1 MKLQFL
7 AAAVL
12 LCCVWQSCNIINP
25 KEKVPTYIRLD
36 SFSVKTNDY
45 SRTGSVSSKIT
56 GAWVYVN
63 NSLIGAFEIPSTV
76 PIIIDNKSTVS
87 IAPGIDFGGLKNYM
101 ATYPFYTFD
110 TFQVSPSN
118 GSIITHSG
126 VIKYSDAANFRWI
139 GDFETGNK
147 FQKVNTATV
156 SDTSMVRISSADKVF
171 EGGAS
176 GYIYMDSNHPTSE
189 NISTDDITIP
199 SGEAYLEV
207 NYKCN
212 TTLNIG
218 LQTVVSG
225 DIKYEYLMGIKP
237 NENWNKLY
245 LNLSSFTGKYKG
257 TAYHIMIKSGLQ
269 DGQSNAYVLFD
280 NFKVVTY

>member
-1 MKLQFL
+1 MKVQFL
-7 AAAVL
+7 IAAML

-25 KEKVPTYIRLD
+25 KEKIPTYIKLD

-45 SRTGSVSSKIT
+45 SRTGSINSKIT

-63 NSLIGAFEIPSTV
+63 NSLIGAFDIPSTIPV
-76 PIIIDNKSTVS
+76 IIDKPSIVS
-87 IAPGIDFGGLKNYM
+87 IAPGVDYSGFKNYM
-101 ATYPFYTFD
+101 STYPFYTFD
-110 TFQVSPSN
+110 TFQISPSN
-118 GSIITHSG
+118 GNVIAHSG
-126 VIKYSDAANFRWI
+126 SVKYSDAAIFRWI

-147 FQKVNTATV
+147 FQKVNTAKV
-156 SDTSMVRISSADKVF
+156 EDTGMVRVSSADKVF

-189 NISTDDITIP
+189 SISTDDIQIP
-199 SGEAYLEV
+199 SGEAYLEL

-218 LQTVVSG
+218 LQTVVGS
-225 DIKYEYLMGIKP
+225 DIVYEYLIGIKP

-245 LNLSSFTGKYKG
+245 LNLASFTGKYKG
-257 TAYHIMIKSGLQ
+257 SAYHIMIKTGLQ
-269 DGQSNAYVLFD
+269 EGQSNAYVLFD

>member
-1 MKLQFL
+1 MKLQFVT
-7 AAAVL
+7 AAML
-12 LCCVWQSCNIINP
+12 LCCVWQGCNIINP
-25 KEKVPTYIRLD
+25 KEKIPTYIKLD
-36 SFSVKTNDY
+36 SFNVKTNDY

-63 NSLIGAFEIPSTV
+63 NSLIGGFELPCTV
-76 PIIIDNKSTVS
+76 PIIIDKSS
-87 IAPGIDFGGLKNYM
+87 IVTISPGIDYSGFKNYM

-110 TFQVSPSN
+110 TFHVSPSN
-118 GSIITHSG
+118 GGVIAHSG
-126 VIKYSDAANFRWI
+126 TIKYSDAANFRWI

-147 FQKVNTATV
+147 FQKVNTAKPE
-156 SDTSMVRISSADKVF
+156 DTSMVRVSALDKIF

-189 NISTDDITIP
+189 NISTDDIVIP

-212 TTLNIG
+212 TTFNIG

-225 DIKYEYLMGIKP
+225 DIAYEYLIGIKP
-237 NENWNKLY
+237 NENWNKIY
-245 LNLSSFTGKYKG
+245 LNLAPFTGKYKG
-257 TAYHIMIKSGLQ
+257 AAYHIMIKSGLQ